1 MKDIN
6 AIKEIAESCGAEV
19 TFNKKG
25 KGGFIVD
32 ETDNV
37 KTEGVFDDIIND
49 AYENM
54 DNHCYGCLY
63 SEYDSNQ
70 IPCNTCLNW
79 VDGYLTATNYKNKFE

>member
-1 MKDIN
+1 MNKNNKSISIQELFPTLTDEDI
-6 AIKEIAESCGAEV
+6 IEDI
-19 TFNKKG
+19 
-25 KGGFIVD
+25 
-32 ETDNV
+32 
-37 KTEGVFDDIIND
+37 FDDIINE

-54 DNHCYGCLY
+54 NNHCYGCLY